1 MSGSLGTIRG
11 QMLLDVNQAIASYT
25 AARLAHL
32 QTVTALR
39 TGGGALMAAGA
50 GIAAMGA
57 GMLAGLMVAVNASA
71 DFERRMSY
79 VGAVTGAT
87 TEQMDALRTKAIQL
101 GQDTIF
107 SAGQIADSF
116 VELAKSGVTTEDII
130 GGIGQ
135 AVAALGAAA
144 DIPLDTAANIIMAA
158 VQTFQLGADQA
169 VHVADLLAG
178 AANASI
184 VDVQDL
190 GVSLKYVG
198 GIASALNIPI
208 ESVADALALLGTYG
222 IKGST
227 AGTSLR
233 QILVSLTGA
242 TKPATAMLK
251 ELGIITEDGSNK
263 FFDAAGSAKPLAEIF
278 QILQDATRGL
288 SDEQKV
294 AAYRTIF
301 QNRALAAALDL
312 TKSGAKGFADM
323 NAQISQTTAWDVSQK
338 RLNNLSGDIEILRGN
353 LETLA
358 ITQGSTLQNFFR
370 GIVQGITSAIQ
381 WFTNLSDSTQ
391 AWILKAIG
399 IAGIVFVVV
408 GAFGMFAGSVMQII
422 ALGKQLHDSLVM
434 LHALQKAITV
444 AQWAMNSAVLAN
456 PITWIIVGIVALIA
470 AFILLWRNNEGF
482 RNFWIGLWASIVS
495 VFQTVV
501 AWFQG
506 IPAWW
511 NGIWTSVS
519 TSVSTIWGNI
529 LAFFQSIPGMILNF
543 FMNWTLPGLLISHWS
558 SIWATIT
565 SVWNTILT
573 FFQGIPDAIANFFT
587 NLPEKV
593 GYWIGFMIGTAIR
606 LLLEFGN
613 NARITITTAWEGI
626 VTFFSELPGRIETF
640 FVDLYNRVSNWLSQT
655 WNNAVQIATNL
666 YNGVS
671 DWFAQLPGRAAQL
684 FSEVY
689 NNIRNWLEN
698 AKNSAVTTA
707 TNLYTGVVNWFQ
719 QLPIRVA
726 QFFTDVYN
734 NITQKLESAKNSAL
748 AIATNIYNGIRDA
761 INGLPG
767 LVTGIFDNVVSAI
780 RGLITRAFNAVRDFA
795 AGLWN
800 GFKEGLGMHSPSF
813 IEKAMWKITGTLD
826 EETKNMRNQVKVL
839 QGLGNGIVEMGGNLG
854 TGFSDNFA
862 IGLKSLQKNLT
873 QTLDYQNQL
882 AQIAATT
889 TIGLSTP
896 ASAGIPTT
904 TVAASPVIVQAGDQ
918 VQLDVTWNA
927 APNDQVNTRQQAKDL
942 LGKAST
948 ILNNEVGIN

>member
-353 LETLA
+353 IETLA
-358 ITQGSTLQNFFR
+358 ITQGSQLQAFLR
-370 GIVQGITSAIQ
+370 GLVQGITQMVQ
-381 WFTNLSDSTQ
+381 WFTNLDASTQ
-391 AWILKAIG
+391 GTIIRIVAITG
-399 IAGIVFVVV
+399 VVLTVV
-408 GAFGMFAGSVMQII
+408 GVFGMFAGAVLNMI
-422 ALGKQLHDSLVM
+422 SL
-434 LHALQKAITV
+434 AIRLKDAWLLFKT
-444 AQWAMNSAVLAN
+444 AQTAVTAGTWAMNAAFLAN
-456 PITWIIVGIVALIA
+456 PITWIIIAIVALVA
-470 AFILLWRNNEGF
+470 AFIYLWKNNEGF
-482 RNFWIGLWASIVS
+482 RNFFINFVSHRFRKFDLDFIV
-495 VFQTVV
+495 
-501 AWFQG
+501 
-506 IPAWW
+506 
-511 NGIWTSVS
+511 
-519 TSVSTIWGNI
+519 
-529 LAFFQSIPGMILNF
+529 
-543 FMNWTLPGLLISHWS
+543 
-558 SIWATIT
+558 
-565 SVWNTILT
+565 
-573 FFQGIPDAIANFFT
+573 
-587 NLPEKV
+587 PE
-593 GYWIGFMIGTAIR
+593 
-606 LLLEFGN
+606 
-613 NARITITTAWEGI
+613 
-626 VTFFSELPGRIETF
+626 
-640 FVDLYNRVSNWLSQT
+640 
-655 WNNAVQIATNL
+655 
-666 YNGVS
+666 
-671 DWFAQLPGRAAQL
+671 
-684 FSEVY
+684 
-689 NNIRNWLEN
+689 
-698 AKNSAVTTA
+698 
-707 TNLYTGVVNWFQ
+707 
-719 QLPIRVA
+719 
-726 QFFTDVYN
+726 
-734 NITQKLESAKNSAL
+734 
-748 AIATNIYNGIRDA
+748 
-761 INGLPG
+761 
-767 LVTGIFDNVVSAI
+767 
-780 RGLITRAFNAVRDFA
+780 
-795 AGLWN
+795 
-800 GFKEGLGMHSPSF
+800 H
-813 IEKAMWKITGTLD
+813 
-826 EETKNMRNQVKVL
+826 
-839 QGLGNGIVEMGGNLG
+839 
-854 TGFSDNFA
+854 
-862 IGLKSLQKNLT
+862 
-873 QTLDYQNQL
+873 
-882 AQIAATT
+882 
-889 TIGLSTP
+889 
-896 ASAGIPTT
+896 
-904 TVAASPVIVQAGDQ
+904 
-918 VQLDVTWNA
+918 
-927 APNDQVNTRQQAKDL
+927 
-942 LGKAST
+942 
-948 ILNNEVGIN
+948 